1 MDGIRQAKE
10 AGAENFTIKQME
22 GTRKK
27 LEAKLTKLTIGKTKD
42 HAVTFEELGVDRLFV
57 DESQNFKNLYVY
69 TKMTS
74 VAGVSTTD
82 AQKSS
87 DMLAKCRYMDELTE
101 GKGITFATG
110 TPISNSMTELYTLMR
125 YLQADMLQEMGLTH
139 FDSWA
144 AQFGE
149 TVSAI
154 ELAPEGTGYR
164 AKTRFARFFNLPEL
178 MAAWKECADIQTS
191 DMLNLPTPKPLYEN
205 VIVSPS
211 EIQKDMVVE
220 LAKRAEA
227 IRNRS
232 VRSEQ
237 DNMLCVTND
246 GRKLALDQRLI
257 NPLLP
262 DDPGSKVNACVEKTF
277 QLWQHTAADKRTQV
291 IFCDQSTPKSDG
303 SFNVYDDIKAKLI
316 SRGVPEKEIAFI
328 HDASTDA
335 QKSML
340 FSRVRSGQVR
350 IVLASTSKMGAGT
363 NIQDKLLALHHLDVP
378 WRPSDVEQQEGRILR
393 QGNTNPEVH
402 IYRYI
407 TEQTFDAFMWQTLE
421 NKQKFISQVMT
432 SKSPARSCE
441 DMDQAALN
449 YAEVKA
455 LASGNP
461 LIMEKTELDTEVT
474 KLKMMKASY
483 TSRHYDLEDALI
495 RTFPKELSRTQNL
508 IAGLQQDARTAFQN
522 LPSDPDHFQITILG
536 KVYTERKEAGAALLD
551 ACKQSV
557 QDGGSILG
565 EYAGFTLSAN
575 YSSFSQKY
583 HLSIAGQITHDIELG
598 TDPSGNL
605 TRVNNALQHIPIKLK
620 AAQKSLDNVQNQI
633 AAAKAEL
640 QRPFPQEELLNEKQ
654 KRLNEVNAM
663 LDLDKKED
671 DLFLE
676 SEESDDSPLL
686 PDTQI
691 TSPGISHQAYA
702 DQLRQP
708 SILSRLQEAKEKAAQ
723 HTSSVL
729 PALRTEQSL

>member
-1 MDGIRQAKE
+1 
-10 AGAENFTIKQME
+10 
-22 GTRKK
+22 
-27 LEAKLTKLTIGKTKD
+27 
-42 HAVTFEELGVDRLFV
+42 
-57 DESQNFKNLYVY
+57 
-69 TKMTS
+69 
-74 VAGVSTTD
+74 
-82 AQKSS
+82 
-87 DMLAKCRYMDELTE
+87 MLR
-101 GKGITFATG
+101 
-110 TPISNSMTELYTLMR
+110 
-125 YLQADMLQEMGLTH
+125 EMGLTH

-191 DMLNLPTPKPLYEN
+191 DRLNLPTPKPLYDN
-205 VIVSPS
+205 VMVSPS
-211 EIQKDMVVE
+211 EIQKDMVAE
-220 LAKRAEA
+220 LAQRAEA
-227 IRNRS
+227 IRNHTIN
-232 VRSEQ
+232 SEQ

-257 NPLLP
+257 DPRLP

-277 QLWQHTAADKRTQV
+277 QLWQDTAADKRTQV

-350 IVLASTSKMGAGT
+350 IILASTAKMGAGT

-407 TEQTFDAFMWQTLE
+407 TEQTFDAYMWQTLE

-441 DMDQAALN
+441 DMDQASLN

-461 LIMEKTELDTEVT
+461 LIMEKTELDTEVA

-483 TSRHYDLEDALI
+483 TSRHYDLEDALL
-495 RTFPKELSRTQNL
+495 RTFPKELSRTQSL
-508 IAGLQQDARTAFQN
+508 IAGLQQDARTASQN
-522 LPSDPDHFQITILG
+522 LPPDPDHFRITILG
-536 KVYTERKEAGAALLD
+536 KVYTEKKEAGAALLE

-557 QDGGSILG
+557 QDGSSILG

-575 YSSFSQKY
+575 YSSFSRQY
-583 HLSIAGQITHDIELG
+583 HLSISGQIIHDIELG
-598 TDPSGNL
+598 DDPSGNL
-605 TRVNNALQHIPIKLK
+605 TRINNALLHIPKNLE
-620 AAQKSLDNVQNQI
+620 AAQKSLDNIQNQI
-633 AAAKAEL
+633 AEAKAEL

-676 SEESDDSPLL
+676 SEESDDISVL
-686 PDTQI
+686 PDTR
-691 TSPGISHQAYA
+691 TSSPGISRQTCA
-702 DQLRQP
+702 DQPRQP